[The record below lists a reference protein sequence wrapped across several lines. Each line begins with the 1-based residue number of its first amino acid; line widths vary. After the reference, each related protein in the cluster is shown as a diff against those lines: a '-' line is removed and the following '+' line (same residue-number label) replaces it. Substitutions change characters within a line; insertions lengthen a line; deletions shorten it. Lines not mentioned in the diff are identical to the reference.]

1 MTSGRGPRLTR
12 LIRAVILTL
21 TLAGPAGASAE
32 SADTSYYKE
41 RRALSLLLGP
51 GASYTEYIDRDDD
64 GTDAAGARSGG
75 DAHLDLGASRTVGYD
90 GDELFVLIRG
100 GLRGPEL
107 SLAAG
112 YRNFFGTDAWQTF
125 FDLSALVRP
134 FSGPWLG
141 PRVAFGL
148 RHTFSERLAV
158 YGGLGLTL
166 GFGQGLRGDAE
177 AFTGVQWIFP
187 VGSQ

>member
-1 MTSGRGPRLTR
+1 MTSGRGPWLTR
-12 LIRAVILTL
+12 MIHGVIVALTVALPAVA
-21 TLAGPAGASAE
+21 LAAE
-32 SADTSYYKE
+32 PVGTPYYQE
-41 RRALSLLLGP
+41 RRALSLILGP
-51 GASYTEYIDRDDD
+51 GASYTEYIRGSEDDAD
-64 GTDAAGARSGG
+64 ARSRA
-75 DAHLDLGASRTVGYD
+75 DAHLDVGGSRTVGHD

-100 GLRGPEL
+100 SLRGPDL
-107 SLAAG
+107 SLVGG
-112 YRNFFGTDAWQTF
+112 YRNFFGTDAWQSF
-125 FDLSALVRP
+125 FDLSAVIRP

-158 YGGLGLTL
+158 FGGLGLTL

-187 VGSQ
+187 VGAQ

>member
-1 MTSGRGPRLTR
+1 MTSGRGPGLTR
-12 LIRAVILTL
+12 MIHAGVLAV
-21 TLAGPAGASAE
+21 AGGLPAGALA
-32 SADTSYYKE
+32 AQPVDTPYYE
-41 RRALSLLLGP
+41 DRRALSLILGP
-51 GASYTEYIDRDDD
+51 GASYTEYITRSD
-64 GTDAAGARSGG
+64 DAADARSQG
-75 DAHLDLGASRTVGYD
+75 DAHLDVGGSRTVGYD

-100 GLRGPEL
+100 SLRGPD
-107 SLAAG
+107 LALVGG

-125 FDLSALVRP
+125 FDLSALIRP